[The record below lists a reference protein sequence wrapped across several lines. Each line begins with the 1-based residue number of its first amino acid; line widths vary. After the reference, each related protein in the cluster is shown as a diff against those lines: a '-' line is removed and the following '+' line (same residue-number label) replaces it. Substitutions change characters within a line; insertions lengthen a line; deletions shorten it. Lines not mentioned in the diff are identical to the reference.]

1 MEILKIVMLGM
12 TGMLLGLFLKGIR
25 AEYSVY
31 LSLAAGICIF
41 SYMTGK
47 LSYLFSSVLKFQ
59 EYFPIDAAY
68 LTALLKMTGI
78 TYISEFASG
87 ICKDAGYS
95 AIASQIE
102 VFAKLYIMVL
112 SMPVLLALIETIH
125 GFLS

>member
-1 MEILKIVMLGM
+1 
-12 TGMLLGLFLKGIR
+12 
-25 AEYSVY
+25 
-31 LSLAAGICIF
+31 
-41 SYMTGK
+41 MTGK